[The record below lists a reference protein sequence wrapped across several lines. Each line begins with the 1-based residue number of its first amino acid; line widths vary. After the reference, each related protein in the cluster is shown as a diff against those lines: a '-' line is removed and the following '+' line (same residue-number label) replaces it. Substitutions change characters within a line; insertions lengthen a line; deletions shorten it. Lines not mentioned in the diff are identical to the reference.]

1 MFVFVLKVTNTMK
14 HTLLAIRRLIPMLT
28 KMKNV
33 HLVVISDKDERAT
46 S

>member
-33 HLVVISDKDERAT
+33 HLVVISDKNERAT